1 MQHITLRRNMLLKKC
16 CNTDIIS
23 IEISRNQIKNNTFEL
38 LRIMLTETHKASVT
52 FGYTLLISAIIYFQI
67 EEEIS
72 LPMACMV
79 MSAIIMLILSKYVE
93 YRQQA
98 PYNVVMTITIALS
111 GYLLYSIMPL
121 LRKPETI
128 LIVLHSALGLFG
140 LWVSFLMI
148 KGIKKSRKPA

>member
-1 MQHITLRRNMLLKKC
+1 MLK
-16 CNTDIIS
+16 
-23 IEISRNQIKNNTFEL
+23 
-38 LRIMLTETHKASVT
+38 ETHKASVVY
-52 FGYTLLISAIIYFQI
+52 GYSLLISGVLYYQL

-98 PYNVVMTITIALS
+98 PYNVVMTLTILLS

-121 LRKPETI
+121 LRKPETS
-128 LIVLHSALGLFG
+128 LIIIHSVLGLFG

-148 KGIKKSRKPA
+148 KGIKKPRKPT

>member
-1 MQHITLRRNMLLKKC
+1 MKHITLRRNMLLKKC